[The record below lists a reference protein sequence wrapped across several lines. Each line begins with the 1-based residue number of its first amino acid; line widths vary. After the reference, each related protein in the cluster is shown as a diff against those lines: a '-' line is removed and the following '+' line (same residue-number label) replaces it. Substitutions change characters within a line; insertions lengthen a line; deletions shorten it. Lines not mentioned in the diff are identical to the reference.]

1 MRIFKTKSFNK
12 WAKGLLS
19 DESLVAA
26 IDEIV
31 AGNFDAALGK
41 KIYKQRVALPGKGK
55 SGGARTILAF
65 HEGNNVFLC
74 TASRKMNEQIL
85 QIKKRKH
92 CRKPL
97 KCILHLVPGT

>member
-1 MRIFKTKSFNK
+1 MRIFKTKAFNK

-41 KIYKQRVALPGKGK
+41 KIYKQLVALPGKGK
-55 SGGARTILAF
+55 SGDARTI
-65 HEGNNVFLC
+65 
-74 TASRKMNEQIL
+74 
-85 QIKKRKH
+85 
-92 CRKPL
+92 
-97 KCILHLVPGT
+97 